1 LEGGGLLSV
10 QRVLFA
16 PRPLLVLGVAHVHI
30 SGEEPGLTDTLSHL
44 FRDDGGVMLVV
55 YAGQLPVEFLSLCHV
70 CQLGSV
76 RPVQFAQASSTSH
89 HRYGGG
95 RAASCPGGKVD
106 RPSACERHSHT
117 PRWNGA
123 LFGPSLGH
131 FAQRFCGDWS
141 GRAVLPFIFHGASP
155 GETAYYL
162 FCCRRDIVPAQL
174 FSGVAAAAE
183 LAVDVDL
190 PESTFTQL
198 GPRGAWMYMWGL
210 AFRSVHHDTHFGMFW
225 ASSQV
230 GPRNLLEPIEGQ
242 RVHPSGEREFLLGVN
257 RFILYA
263 TFLAS
268 AISYR

>member
-1 LEGGGLLSV
+1 MTGALCSLYTLANSPLS
-10 QRVLFA
+10 
-16 PRPLLVLGVAHVHI
+16 
-30 SGEEPGLTDTLSHL
+30 
-44 FRDDGGVMLVV
+44 
-55 YAGQLPVEFLSLCHV
+55 
-70 CQLGSV
+70 
-76 RPVQFAQASSTSH
+76 
-89 HRYGGG
+89 
-95 RAASCPGGKVD
+95 SCPFVTFANLAPLDLYSSLKQAAHHIIGMGAAELPLALAEKLTVPVLANAICTHRDGMARYSD
-106 RPSACERHSHT
+106 RPWGIS
-117 PRWNGA
+117 
-123 LFGPSLGH
+123 PSD
-131 FAQRFCGDWS
+131 FAAI

-263 TFLAS
+263 TFFGLS
-268 AISYR
+268 DFLPLILF